1 MLSVRD
7 SWNPFQTENSSVVC
21 TPFIV
26 IFIPQHD
33 RRQIQFCNWCNPRGV
48 KWVGRTCIFKCDFNN
63 CQAGATTQNH
73 HRRHHQHIINA
84 VDCHRVKQ
92 RERAEASVQSGG
104 SLWFCLHP
112 HNVNVTDWT
121 HALNVNC
128 SLGSCENGIPGNRN
142 RKRLVSY
149 WWYWCVAN
157 EWSGLTINP
166 SLVTAPSQETTNL
179 INYFGGG
186 FWILFQL

>member
-1 MLSVRD
+1 MTVGKYNFVIDAIHGEWSEWVAHAYLNAILIIVR
-7 SWNPFQTENSSVVC
+7 PEQQHKIIIVV
-21 TPFIV
+21 I
-26 IFIPQHD
+26 II
-33 RRQIQFCNWCNPRGV
+33 
-48 KWVGRTCIFKCDFNN
+48 
-63 CQAGATTQNH
+63 
-73 HRRHHQHIINA
+73 HQHIINA

-112 HNVNVTDWT
+112 DNVNVTDWT
-121 HALNVNC
+121 PALNVNC
-128 SLGSCENGIPGNRN
+128 SLGSCENGISGNRN

-166 SLVTAPSQETTNL
+166 SLVTCTQ
-179 INYFGGG
+179 
-186 FWILFQL
+186 